1 LLARVFLK
9 ERIALSQGAGIVLA
23 LGACALL
30 AAG

>member
-1 LLARVFLK
+1 VFLK